1 MLVLVQGKISRCGL
15 NTNQD
20 NPNPR
25 RSMLRPPVTSSLS
38 SLPCDMLHPPCTGLG
53 VLTRAGRPSMPS
65 SLSLLSSLLTLGWG
79 RGRPQIFKKKK
90 KSSLNHNLIHN
101 LQAIQPVIL
110 VPLDHFLFFLFFPL
124 PHLCYPLLPV
134 FGGFL
139 FFFLFF
145 RFCFVLFCFFSLFYF
160 CFPPPLT

>member
-1 MLVLVQGKISRCGL
+1 MLQ
-15 NTNQD
+15 
-20 NPNPR
+20 
-25 RSMLRPPVTSSLS
+25 PPVTSSLS
-38 SLPCDMLHPPCTGLG
+38 SLPCDMLHPPFTGLG
-53 VLTRAGRPSMPS
+53 ILTRAGRPSMPS
-65 SLSLLSSLLTLGWG
+65 HCLSFPAFSLGWG
-79 RGRPQIFKKKK
+79 RGRPQILQKK

-134 FGGFL
+134 FGGFFVFW

-145 RFCFVLFCFFSLFYF
+145 RFCFVCFFSLF
-160 CFPPPLT
+160 CFIFVFPLLSPDSDLS